1 MLVQMV
7 NAQSTAL
14 VRQNAALEAA
24 LRERERTIHNLR
36 YQLGHPDASHV
47 LQDRPDATA
56 MGSAAAAAPKRPAE
70 WTTAKI
76 IGLSSWACVLLA
88 AFTISVALA
97 VSAILS
103 AAHEHGRLVAMQQY
117 APTAGAAAVY
127 NQPSTGLGAV
137 LGVRREL
144 ADPPPSNALGAEG
157 AATVAQHDVAAVA
170 QHDAITGAQ
179 HKAPQGASDSAAA
192 KSNVT
197 CLASAPASAPAA
209 NSAAQE
215 LPVVDEGTAVDTP
228 ALAAIATSS
237 PPPPSTPQPS
247 PPPPST
253 PPPSQQQ
260 PIEMEA
266 ATGTNHS
273 YPSAGPAPAGGV
285 GAEIEVDP
293 SKPPMSDEDRLAQAG
308 SLKAAANA
316 QYKQGD
322 VAGAC
327 AEYERARALV
337 EPVAETSVEKAPL
350 LLALRLNSAN
360 CALQAKSFV
369 DALAHTDAAIA
380 LSPQS
385 VKAHFRRGQA
395 LQALGRVPEAEA
407 AYSEVL
413 KLEPANREVGAKLH
427 DLQHGHGLGH
437 GQGHAH
443 GAAAASEAAPV
454 NIIEAAPVN
463 IIKAA
468 AGTAGGAGGLPW
480 KVQSVAVEMT
490 AEEPSKPPMSDEDR
504 LAQAGSLKAA
514 ANAQYKQG
522 DVAGACAE
530 YERARALVEPVA
542 ETSVEKAPLLLAL
555 RLNSA
560 NCALQAKSFVDALA
574 HTDAAIAL
582 SPQSVKAHFRRGQ
595 ALQALGRVSEAE
607 AAYSEVLKL
616 EPANREVGAKLQ
628 ELRS

>member
-1 MLVQMV
+1 MV

-179 HKAPQGASDSAAA
+179 HKAPQ
-192 KSNVT
+192 
-197 CLASAPASAPAA
+197 
-209 NSAAQE
+209 
-215 LPVVDEGTAVDTP
+215 
-228 ALAAIATSS
+228 
-237 PPPPSTPQPS
+237 
-247 PPPPST
+247 
-253 PPPSQQQ
+253 
-260 PIEMEA
+260 
-266 ATGTNHS
+266 
-273 YPSAGPAPAGGV
+273 APAGGV

-595 ALQALGRVSEAE
+595 ALQALGRVPEAE